1 MSRARRSRRCVASQ
15 YLACHRHSF
24 APHRY
29 SFVPHRIL
37 LASHTNS
44 FACQRS
50 ARAAVS
56 VLAALVTA
64 CAAPHIAPYVEKHRD
79 YQSPTVEDKG
89 AVGGAPGSL
98 WRDGRAAS
106 MLFTDARALRENDL
120 VVIEIE
126 EIANA
131 NRSSNTDLT
140 RNSDATLAI
149 DAFLKRIA
157 PTQNSL
163 EGSVGVTS
171 QSDMQFNGDGASSRS
186 EHFIATVPSLVRKVL
201 PNGNLFVEGHRV
213 VLVNNEEQHFYISGV
228 IRPIDIEQDNSIKST
243 QVADAEIEFT
253 GRGDLSD
260 NQKQG
265 WFARHLSWLWPF

>member
-1 MSRARRSRRCVASQ
+1 MSRARRPNKPGTIRKGSLTIYMGSI
-15 YLACHRHSF
+15 YMGS
-24 APHRY
+24 
-29 SFVPHRIL
+29 
-37 LASHTNS
+37 LAS
-44 FACQRS
+44 C
-50 ARAAVS
+50 AV
-56 VLAALVTA
+56 T
-64 CAAPHIAPYVEKHRD
+64 HIAPYVEKHRD
-79 YQSPTVEDKG
+79 YQVPVVEDKG
-89 AVGGAPGSL
+89 AASTSPGSL
-98 WRDGRAAS
+98 WRDGRPAS

-120 VVIEIE
+120 VVIKIE
-126 EIANA
+126 ENANA
-131 NRSSNTDLT
+131 NRNANTDLT

-157 PTQNSL
+157 PTAKSL
-163 EGSVGVTS
+163 EASVGVTS
-171 QSDMQFNGDGASSRS
+171 QSDMQFNGDGASSRT

-201 PNGNLFVEGHRV
+201 PNGNLFIEGHRV